1 MKEIVILIIYLVF
14 HYYNVNNLKEEV
26 SEYYNKR
33 IEQKKIKQKIYD
45 ICFKHLPNLE
55 KYEYLSDIAT
65 ISIIIP
71 VIFYPKIFKEYVG
84 FWVVIFLIRSI
95 TIRLTVL
102 PKSNNCESKNY
113 INLGT
118 CYEKIFSGHFSS
130 ALLATILY
138 YKYNIIDIK
147 TLCILNTINGLLII
161 LTRHHYTI
169 DVVVAFFVTMLV
181 YQNNISI
188 NRIFN

>member
-1 MKEIVILIIYLVF
+1 MKEIIILSIYLIF
-14 HYYNVNNLKEEV
+14 HYYNVNKLKNEA
-26 SEYYNKR
+26 SAYYTNR
-33 IEQKKIKQKIYD
+33 IEQKKIKPKIYD
-45 ICFKHLPNLE
+45 ISYKYLPNLE
-55 KYEYLSDIAT
+55 KYEYLSDIFT

-102 PKSNNCESKNY
+102 PKSNNCESNNY
-113 INLGT
+113 INLGN

-147 TLCILNTINGLLII
+147 TLSILNIINGILII

-169 DVVVAFFVTMLV
+169 DIIVAFFVTMFV

>member
-1 MKEIVILIIYLVF
+1 MIEIVILSMYIVF

-33 IEQKKIKQKIYD
+33 REQKKIKTKVYD
-45 ICFKHLPNLE
+45 ISFKYLPNLE
-55 KYEYLSDIAT
+55 KYEYLSDITT
-65 ISIIIP
+65 ILIIIP
-71 VIFYPKIFKEYVG
+71 IIFYPKIFKEYIG
-84 FWVVIFLIRSI
+84 FWIVIFLIRSM

-102 PKSNNCESKNY
+102 PKSNNCESNKF

-130 ALLATILY
+130 VLLATILY
-138 YKYNIIDIK
+138 YKYNIIDIQ
-147 TLCILNTINGLLII
+147 TLSLLNIINGGLII

-169 DVVVAFFVTMLV
+169 DIVVAFFVTLFV
-181 YQNNISI
+181 YQNNLSI

>member
-1 MKEIVILIIYLVF
+1 MKEIYFLIVYVIF
-14 HYYNVNNLKEEV
+14 HYYNVNSLKKEA
-26 SEYYNKR
+26 SRYYDNR
-33 IEQKKIKQKIYD
+33 VEQKKIKQKIYD
-45 ICFKHLPNLE
+45 ISYKYLPNLE
-55 KYEYLSDIAT
+55 RYEYLSDIVT
-65 ISIIIP
+65 ISIIMP
-71 VIFYPKIFKEYVG
+71 VIFYPKIFKEYIG

-102 PKSNNCESKNY
+102 PKSNNCENNNY

-118 CYEKIFSGHFSS
+118 CYEKIFSGHFAS
-130 ALLATILY
+130 AFLATILY

-147 TLCILNTINGLLII
+147 TLTLLNIINSCLII

-169 DVVVAFFVTMLV
+169 DIIVAFFITLCV

-188 NRIFN
+188 NRF